1 MAAPPRGE
9 GFDISVY
16 TRNAMVAIV
25 AVIAI
30 ALAFGIGLFILESL
44 ANTPGVGQSLGN
56 VTGILTGLSGL
67 VNTIAVFLIIF
78 VVAVM
83 AVALIM
89 YLYGGLRL

>member
-30 ALAFGIGLFILESL
+30 VLAFGIGVFILDNLSKALGENS
-44 ANTPGVGQSLGN
+44 SLGQ
-56 VTGILTGLSGL
+56 VTGILTGMTGL